1 MFSDVV
7 FVMCRAP
14 VVHHHRMQRST
25 PESRCAPSA
34 VPLQQK
40 SAWCLIPH
48 SSSLLASFAVH
59 THLRLC
65 GGKIVCTE
73 QQKKALSLGS
83 GRCALPPP
91 SLPLVTP
98 QFISLS
104 LSLNS
109 FTTLSLSLAVLL
121 MLADCLLNANASA
134 NAVCLFCLSIRCI

>member
-65 GGKIVCTE
+65 GGKIVCTA
-73 QQKKALSLGS
+73 QQKNSVAGFRTVCSTAAVSAACYATVHL
-83 GRCALPPP
+83 
-91 SLPLVTP
+91 
-98 QFISLS
+98 SLS